1 MKPYINALLTRLGT
15 VSALRTIDTN
25 WGQLAYEQPPV
36 QFPCALV
43 DIQSTSVG
51 YAKHNL
57 TNVKATVSVTIANTR
72 LTAVGRSVNG
82 GLSFF
87 DTLESVVNALDQWT
101 DGRFDRLQLTGMTP
115 TNTAPGFDAYILSF
129 STAFSLDTL
138 PFEPLQPTT
147 GDIEDPNLPPRW
159 FREACFAWYSPSRQG
174 LTNEQL
180 EDEYPV
186 FVNGLRDLSGHGNHV
201 TLYGMDG
208 EEDGG
213 YIDAN
218 GNLVFDAVDD
228 YGECV
233 KLIDFGNEAAL
244 AVDYDDYG
252 THSMTNNAIFNAYKN
267 NQNQITLRN
276 NNLTNYFLD
285 YSGVSNTSRLTWNAD
300 ITRKQV
306 FANFYAGEKVHIIV
320 PSTTTLS
327 SVSTALYSA
336 TEGCTLLIG
345 AYRGNP
351 KASSSHTLRH
361 LLFFN
366 RELTH
371 SEFQWVL
378 NNIFNS

>member
-1 MKPYINALLTRLGT
+1 MNRIELSTIGGNVSLGGGGRAPKPEDCMKDCI
-15 VSALRTIDTN
+15 
-25 WGQLAYEQPPV
+25 
-36 QFPCALV
+36 
-43 DIQSTSVG
+43 
-51 YAKHNL
+51 
-57 TNVKATVSVTIANTR
+57 
-72 LTAVGRSVNG
+72 
-82 GLSFF
+82 
-87 DTLESVVNALDQWT
+87 
-101 DGRFDRLQLTGMTP
+101 
-115 TNTAPGFDAYILSF
+115 
-129 STAFSLDTL
+129 
-138 PFEPLQPTT
+138 
-147 GDIEDPNLPPRW
+147 
-159 FREACFAWYSPSRQG
+159 AWYSPKRQG
-174 LTNEQL
+174 ITNEYLQDHYL
-180 EDEYPV
+180 DDDAV
-186 FVNGLRDLSGHGNHV
+186 LQDLSGNGNHIA
-201 TLYGMDG
+201 LHNMEG
-208 EEDGG
+208 EEGGG
-213 YIDAN
+213 YVDEN

-233 KLIDFGNEAAL
+233 KLIDFGNEAAI

-285 YSGVSNTSRLTWNAD
+285 YSGVSNASRLTWNAD

-327 SVSTALYSA
+327 TVSSTLYSA

-371 SEFQWVL
+371 AEAEWVYT
-378 NNIFNS
+378 NILGVTNSNS